1 MFQTRYEEKQRVLR
15 NPAAL
20 HKNPHRARSRYSP
33 AFGKNADQGLR
44 SGSRV
49 AAIARMVIRP
59 RGREQSVGFIDCRK
73 VHPNLENG
81 SGSKNRKQ
89 EKNCTAILCVPSG
102 HQARRWIIGEVT
114 DKPRRREVRYQPA
127 MVSHFISVN

>member
-1 MFQTRYEEKQRVLR
+1 
-15 NPAAL
+15 
-20 HKNPHRARSRYSP
+20 
-33 AFGKNADQGLR
+33 
-44 SGSRV
+44 
-49 AAIARMVIRP
+49 MVIR
-59 RGREQSVGFIDCRK
+59 RGEENNPSGFIDCRK
-73 VHPNLENG
+73 VHPKLENG